1 VSEKFWEVVEARFFY
16 GVWRSTTFCGFQSG
30 ALGEGRSQSL
40 GTSLCPKS
48 FGKWSKLSSFL
59 EFGEVQ
65 LFVVFK
71 AELWGKG
78 AANPLQV
85 QLILY
90 PNR

>member
-1 VSEKFWEVVEARFFY
+1 MGAANPCVPIVSGKLWEIKKALFFF

-59 EFGEVQ
+59 EFGEVK

-71 AELWGKG
+71 AEL
-78 AANPLQV
+78 
-85 QLILY
+85 
-90 PNR
+90 